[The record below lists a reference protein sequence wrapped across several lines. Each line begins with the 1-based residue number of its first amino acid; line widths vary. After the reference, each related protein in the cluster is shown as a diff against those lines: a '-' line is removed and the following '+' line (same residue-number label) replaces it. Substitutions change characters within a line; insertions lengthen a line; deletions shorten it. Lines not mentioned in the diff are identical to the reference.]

1 MFNNIKYKLDMQHS
15 KRNQYIWNLKSY
27 FFKNEQIYGAGFAR
41 SDGWTGRYEAIC
53 DGGEEFQI

>member
-1 MFNNIKYKLDMQHS
+1 MQHS